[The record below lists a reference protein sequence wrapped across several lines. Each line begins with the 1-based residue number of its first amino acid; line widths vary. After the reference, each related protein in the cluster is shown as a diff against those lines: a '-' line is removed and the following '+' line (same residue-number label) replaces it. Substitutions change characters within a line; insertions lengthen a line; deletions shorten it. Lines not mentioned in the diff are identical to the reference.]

1 MEDDTRGDPGVHP
14 LARLVLLPVL
24 AEAPAEDS
32 PCEAVVRCRQWTVH
46 LRNFADREE
55 VPLLVEIFASQ
66 SVRLSIRCTWTR
78 CAPPNTVLLYK
89 HNTASQHEGLQFD
102 TDPHKDC
109 CDLLIHHCPLLSKN
123 MDEFPPGERV
133 TCCAGMSDRELLS
146 GVRERLLMST
156 W

>member
-24 AEAPAEDS
+24 AEAPAE
-32 PCEAVVRCRQWTVH
+32 
-46 LRNFADREE
+46 E
-55 VPLLVEIFASQ
+55 VPLLAEIFASQ

-146 GVRERLLMST
+146 
-156 W
+156 